1 MHERASLRP
10 DNNYGFCN
18 TLGARQDSLATS
30 AGRATFLHPI
40 ALAVGLKAQYDSA
53 TSGGACAVAERR

>member
-1 MHERASLRP
+1 MERGEARRP
-10 DNNYGFCN
+10 
-18 TLGARQDSLATS
+18 ATS
-30 AGRATFLHPI
+30 AERAIFLHPI